1 VHSTPTLYV
10 VHFGTASETDTLAQT
25 RNARRVFLLDI
36 FDVRGENVGLDRRI
50 YCSVISDICVEL

>member
-1 VHSTPTLYV
+1 LYV
-10 VHFGTASETDTLAQT
+10 VHFGAELRTTTASETDTLAQT